1 MIDDHPFALGGRPA
15 FLRLGDFQ
23 PGFETVVKIEGL
35 NPAGSVKNVPA
46 RAMVEAAE
54 AAGLLREGATLIEST
69 SGNLGIALAAVCAAK
84 GIRLVLV
91 TDPNANSRSVR
102 HMRALGAEVVVVTE
116 RDRSGGFLQTRID
129 YIARRTAA
137 DPHLLWLNQYANPA
151 NPGAH
156 RSVTAAQITEHFG
169 APDWLFVAAGST
181 GTLMGCVEHFGS
193 IAAPTRIVG
202 VDTAGSVT
210 FGGPPRRRWIPGV
223 GASRRPELF
232 VDDHRFEKCVVAEAE
247 SIRQCRRAAR
257 RYGLLVGG
265 STGAV
270 LAAVEAMRD
279 RVAAGSRVV
288 AISPDLGDRYLDTV
302 YDDDWVR
309 SRFGSDVL
317 DDVLDD
323 VRADPALTAGS

>member
-1 MIDDHPFALGGRPA
+1 MIDDHPFELGGLPA
-15 FLRLGDFQ
+15 FLRLRDFQ
-23 PGFETVVKIEGL
+23 PGFETFVKIEGL
-35 NPAGSVKNVPA
+35 NPAGSIKNVPA
-46 RAMVEAAE
+46 RAMVDAAE
-54 AAGLLREGATLIEST
+54 ASGLLRDGAALIEST

-91 TDPNANSRSVR
+91 TDPNANNRSVR

-116 RDRSGGFLQTRID
+116 RDRNGGYLQTRVD
-129 YIARRTAA
+129 YIVRRTAE

-151 NPGAH
+151 NPSAH
-156 RSVTAAQITEHFG
+156 RSVTAAQISRYFG

-181 GTLMGCVEHFGS
+181 GTLMGCVEHFHS
-193 IAAPTRIVG
+193 ITAPTTIVG

-210 FGGPPRRRWIPGV
+210 FGGPAGRRWIPGA

-247 SIRQCRRAAR
+247 VIRQCRLVAG
-257 RYGLLVGG
+257 RYGVLVGG

-270 LAAVEAMRD
+270 LGAVEAMRD
-279 RVAAGSRVV
+279 HVAPGSRVV

-309 SRFGSDVL
+309 SRFGPDVL
-317 DDVLDD
+317 DH
-323 VRADPALTAGS
+323 VRADHALTAGS